1 MAEVSEATGFVSQ
14 YTGDQI
20 EQAISAYLNGNT
32 KTTVTVSVS
41 ATNQYWKTSTGS
53 SAKYYTEIALTGSY
67 DVGNYPDIFLVDN
80 SGVKIVPDVDYSAKN
95 GTFKVYSNTMV
106 DGVVVINGMRTT
118 NGMLDFT
125 VRAGSPSS
133 YTERYTK
140 TVNYGDNFYTVYSGG
155 VDELKCDSLTSS
167 VTNDSGNVGLY
178 LNGAG
183 RAVIGSDV
191 IVSGGIYYIMPI
203 N

>member
-1 MAEVSEATGFVSQ
+1 MAEGDFVSK
-14 YTGDQI
+14 YIGADI
-20 EQAISAYLNGNT
+20 EQAIGAYLNGNT
-32 KTTVTVSVS
+32 KTTVTVNVS
-41 ATNQYWKTSTGS
+41 ATTQYWKTSTGS
-53 SAKYYTEIALTGSY
+53 SAKYYTEIATSGSFY
-67 DVGNYPDIFLVDN
+67 VGIYPDIFIVDS
-80 SGVKIVPDVDYSAKN
+80 SGVKIIPDVDYSAKN

-125 VRAGSPSS
+125 VRDGSPSS

-155 VDELKCDSLTSS
+155 VGELKCESLTSS

-178 LNGAG
+178 LNGDG